1 MTTPS
6 IAHSQDDEEITRY
19 GLMSCFPG
27 NDLISRFLRHYGEWS
42 YFESLLLRDLSP
54 TRLFDIGAYIGTF
67 SLAMAQAT
75 SSFILAV
82 DANPAAYNKLRKN
95 LARNLR
101 VPFATINAA
110 ISLRTDQVIGGFTQT
125 DNYGTFS
132 ISPGSSA
139 RVPTAVSTRT
149 LKSLREEFG
158 EYDLLKLDVEGA
170 EVDVILSDH
179 HWITAHKPAIWA
191 ECNESPD
198 SLPLM
203 TLLLQSGYAVHYY
216 RYPAFN
222 PVNFKSKSDRLL
234 PVAFEAGLLALPK
247 GVEIHCPVHA
257 FTAGASL
264 FRVNTAEELLHA
276 LWLTPRWGKA
286 EWEFHTHTELLALL
300 ARQTEQS
307 NFEQFLVGEVQP
319 ASTTDHN
326 TQETPL
332 TMQDLPHLPDDL
344 STPIRSLAHA
354 FGDAFGCGRC
364 TPSSYQIDSAQSLRC
379 TGCGRLLQLCGP
391 ILIDS
396 QNVAVENALE
406 NLDYD
411 ALHGVSAAAS
421 RHFGNRWLQHI
432 REKIPQPQAL
442 EILELGAGTGLLSLG
457 MVLSGD
463 FKRLIV
469 SDLSEKFLRGNQQ
482 TIQNELQALPAAE
495 RDTLLSR
502 LCFLNCTMDDLPLRS
517 ESVNVVVANS
527 VLHHIYDYEGALRK
541 IFHVLRPGG
550 IAFFSEPIIEGKAFV
565 GFMASLL
572 KELDERASQPAFTAA
587 ERDSLGD
594 LATLC
599 TQGFWKSVALQRK
612 DTADDKHLFSVAQI
626 RESAQGMGWTSVE
639 AISYDPINDGL
650 LYILEDSLRM
660 MQIRTEPL
668 QTYVHVFKAFQRQ
681 VINEIPDQVCTPHAF
696 LIFRK

>member
-1 MTTPS
+1 
-6 IAHSQDDEEITRY
+6 
-19 GLMSCFPG
+19 
-27 NDLISRFLRHYGEWS
+27 
-42 YFESLLLRDLSP
+42 
-54 TRLFDIGAYIGTF
+54 
-67 SLAMAQAT
+67 
-75 SSFILAV
+75 
-82 DANPAAYNKLRKN
+82 
-95 LARNLR
+95 
-101 VPFATINAA
+101 
-110 ISLRTDQVIGGFTQT
+110 
-125 DNYGTFS
+125 
-132 ISPGSSA
+132 
-139 RVPTAVSTRT
+139 
-149 LKSLREEFG
+149 
-158 EYDLLKLDVEGA
+158 
-170 EVDVILSDH
+170 
-179 HWITAHKPAIWA
+179 
-191 ECNESPD
+191 
-198 SLPLM
+198 
-203 TLLLQSGYAVHYY
+203 
-216 RYPAFN
+216 
-222 PVNFKSKSDRLL
+222 
-234 PVAFEAGLLALPK
+234 
-247 GVEIHCPVHA
+247 
-257 FTAGASL
+257 
-264 FRVNTAEELLHA
+264 
-276 LWLTPRWGKA
+276 
-286 EWEFHTHTELLALL
+286 
-300 ARQTEQS
+300 
-307 NFEQFLVGEVQP
+307 
-319 ASTTDHN
+319 
-326 TQETPL
+326 
-332 TMQDLPHLPDDL
+332 
-344 STPIRSLAHA
+344 
-354 FGDAFGCGRC
+354 
-364 TPSSYQIDSAQSLRC
+364 
-379 TGCGRLLQLCGP
+379 
-391 ILIDS
+391 
-396 QNVAVENALE
+396 
-406 NLDYD
+406 
-411 ALHGVSAAAS
+411 
-421 RHFGNRWLQHI
+421 
-432 REKIPQPQAL
+432 
-442 EILELGAGTGLLSLG
+442 